1 MPKQKWRVTAY
12 ETVSVTREY
21 VADSQDEAVKKMSR
35 WTKAREDQEG
45 REFSGTVRVVPVPST

>member
-1 MPKQKWRVTAY
+1 
-12 ETVSVTREY
+12 